1 MNVSRAEGA
10 CRRGA
15 LPWRSVPAIS
25 RSVRLLSGAAALA
38 VLAGMLSIAPLAAQ
52 DRPEGPISLF
62 PPTVVAPEGPDAP
75 QDGTQDGA
83 PGGAL
88 GTAPSAPAPV
98 EAVPETPQYEGI
110 QVDRLQELD
119 TESLGILEADSG
131 GLGVD
136 AWAGS
141 DRALVAALI
150 RSLPGD
156 PASPT
161 LRALTTRLLLSNA
174 RAPGTSGAGAPA
186 GGPILADAV
195 AGAQEG
201 LDGGFLRLRA
211 ERLHAMGELAGL
223 NRLLSIVPQRAEDS
237 WLAQARVEGLLLAG
251 RDQEACGQVR
261 SAVAR
266 FAGAAY
272 WGQALV
278 FCQLLAEQRD
288 QAFLGLDLLRE
299 EHPDADPVFYALSNL
314 FIGGTVA
321 PPAPEDLTPLTLAM
335 LRLGEGTPPEGL
347 AERASPLLLHGIA
360 ALDTA
365 APEDKAGAAERL
377 VQAAV
382 LPGSA
387 LAEAYDAVPF
397 ETSELADP
405 LVRAE
410 ALGGVRGRALLV
422 HAAGR
427 EILAQ
432 TKAEY
437 LQAALLAAER
447 DGRGFAVSRAVQAQL
462 EQVAPAAELAWFAGT
477 AARSLYR
484 VGGFERAGA
493 WAAVLRVDGAKN
505 PESLAAFAAL
515 KPLARLAGGTDPIAL
530 GPVTS
535 GEGAEGAEGAEDPEA
550 GERLLTAMMLSRAL
564 GQDEGSWPGVAEGTQ
579 SADAIVAEEPLER
592 LTTLL
597 ALSDAATAGRSG
609 EAALLAGHAL
619 GDESLGGRHPLAL
632 AYAVSAL
639 RSVGLGGDARA
650 LALEAALDA
659 GL

>member
-10 CRRGA
+10 CRRRA
-15 LPWRSVPAIS
+15 LPWRPVPAIS
-25 RSVRLLSGAAALA
+25 RSAISRSVRSLSGAAALA
-38 VLAGMLSIAPLAAQ
+38 VLTGMLSIAPLAAQ

-75 QDGTQDGA
+75 QSGTPPA
-83 PGGAL
+83 V
-88 GTAPSAPAPV
+88 PSAPAPV
-98 EAVPETPQYEGI
+98 EAAPETPQYEGI

-141 DRALVAALI
+141 ERALIAALI

-174 RAPGTSGAGAPA
+174 RAPGSSGGGAPA
-186 GGPILADAV
+186 GGPTLADAV
-195 AGAQEG
+195 AGAQGG

-251 RDQEACGQVR
+251 RDQEACSQAR

-335 LRLGEGTPPEGL
+335 LRLGKGTPPEGL

-360 ALDTA
+360 ALDSA
-365 APEDKAGAAERL
+365 APADRAGAAERL

-382 LPGSA
+382 LPGNA

-397 ETSELADP
+397 ETSDLADP

-427 EILAQ
+427 ETLAQ

-447 DGRGFAVSRAVQAQL
+447 DGRGFAMARAVQAQL
-462 EQVAPAAELAWFAGT
+462 EQVAPAVELAWFAGT

-493 WAAVLRVDGAKN
+493 WAAVLRLDGAKN

-515 KPLARLAGGTDPIAL
+515 KPLTRLAGGTDPIAL
-530 GPVTS
+530 RPITS
-535 GEGAEGAEGAEDPEA
+535 GEGAEDPEA

-564 GQDEGSWPGVAEGTQ
+564 GQDEGAWPGVAEGAQ
-579 SADAIVAEEPLER
+579 SADAVIADEPLDEEPLER

-597 ALSDAATAGRSG
+597 ALSDAAAAGRSG
-609 EAALLAGHAL
+609 EAVLLASHAL
-619 GDESLGGRHPLAL
+619 GDESLAERHPLAL

>member
-1 MNVSRAEGA
+1 
-10 CRRGA
+10 
-15 LPWRSVPAIS
+15 VPAIS
-25 RSVRLLSGAAALA
+25 RGLRPLSGAAALA
-38 VLAGMLSIAPLAAQ
+38 VLTGILSVAPLAAQ

-62 PPTVVAPEGPDAP
+62 PPTVVAPESPEAP
-75 QDGTQDGA
+75 QNGAQDGA
-83 PGGAL
+83 PGAL
-88 GTAPSAPAPV
+88 PSAPAAV

-131 GLGVD
+131 GLGID

-141 DRALVAALI
+141 DSAFVAALI
-150 RSLPGD
+150 RGLPGD

-174 RAPGTSGAGAPA
+174 RAPASLGGGAPA
-186 GGPILADAV
+186 GGPTLADAV
-195 AGAQEG
+195 AGAQG
-201 LDGGFLRLRA
+201 DLDRGFLRLRA

-251 RDQEACGQVR
+251 RDQEACSQVR

-266 FAGAAY
+266 FAGEAY

-347 AERASPLLLHGIA
+347 AEQVSPLLLHGLA

-365 APEDKAGAAERL
+365 APADKAGAVERL
-377 VQAAV
+377 AQAAV
-382 LPGSA
+382 LPGRA

-427 EILAQ
+427 ETLAQ

-447 DGRGFAVSRAVQAQL
+447 DGRGFAMARAVQPQL
-462 EQVAPAAELAWFAGT
+462 EQLAPAVELAWFAGT

-484 VGGFERAGA
+484 VGRFERAGA
-493 WAAVLRVDGAKN
+493 WASVLRLDGAKN

-515 KPLARLAGGTDPIAL
+515 KPLTRLAGGTEPIA
-530 GPVTS
+530 S
-535 GEGAEGAEGAEDPEA
+535 WEGAEDPQA
-550 GERLLTAMMLSRAL
+550 GERLLTALLLSRAL
-564 GQDEGSWPGVAEGTQ
+564 GQDEGSWPGVAEGAG
-579 SADAIVAEEPLER
+579 SAEAIAPESPLEDEPLER

-597 ALSDAATAGRSG
+597 ALSDAAAAGRSG
-609 EAALLAGHAL
+609 EATLLASHAL
-619 GDESLGGRHPLAL
+619 GEGSLGERHPLAL

-659 GL
+659 GF

>member
-1 MNVSRAEGA
+1 M
-10 CRRGA
+10 
-15 LPWRSVPAIS
+15 
-25 RSVRLLSGAAALA
+25 SGAAALA
-38 VLAGMLSIAPLAAQ
+38 VLAGIVLTGMLSVTPLAAQ

-62 PPTVVAPEGPDAP
+62 PPTVVAPEGPDTP
-75 QDGTQDGA
+75 QNGA
-83 PGGAL
+83 QEGPPGA
-88 GTAPSAPAPV
+88 APSAPAPV
-98 EAVPETPQYEGI
+98 GTAPETPPETPQYEGI

-174 RAPGTSGAGAPA
+174 RAPGPLGGGAPA
-186 GGPILADAV
+186 GGPTLADAV
-195 AGAQEG
+195 AGAQG
-201 LDGGFLRLRA
+201 DLDGGFLRLRA

-237 WLAQARVEGLLLAG
+237 WLAQARVDGLLLAG
-251 RDQEACGQVR
+251 RDQEACSQVR

-347 AERASPLLLHGIA
+347 AERAAPLLLHGIA
-360 ALDTA
+360 ALDSA
-365 APEDKAGAAERL
+365 APADKAGAAERL

-382 LPGSA
+382 LPGNA
-387 LAEAYDAVPF
+387 LTEAYDAVPF
-397 ETSELADP
+397 ESSELDDP

-427 EILAQ
+427 ETLAQ

-447 DGRGFAVSRAVQAQL
+447 DGRGFAMARAVQAQL
-462 EQVAPAAELAWFAGT
+462 EQVAPAVELAWFAGT

-493 WAAVLRVDGAKN
+493 WAAVLRLDGAKN

-515 KPLARLAGGTDPIAL
+515 NPLMRLAGGTDPIAL
-530 GPVTS
+530 GPITS
-535 GEGAEGAEGAEDPEA
+535 AEGAEGAQDPEA
-550 GERLLTAMMLSRAL
+550 GARLLTAMMLSRAL
-564 GQDEGSWPGVAEGTQ
+564 GQDERAWPGVAEGAG
-579 SADAIVAEEPLER
+579 SADAVIADEPLDEEPLER
-592 LTTLL
+592 LTSLL
-597 ALSDAATAGRSG
+597 ALSDAAVAGRSG
-609 EAALLAGHAL
+609 EAALLASHAL